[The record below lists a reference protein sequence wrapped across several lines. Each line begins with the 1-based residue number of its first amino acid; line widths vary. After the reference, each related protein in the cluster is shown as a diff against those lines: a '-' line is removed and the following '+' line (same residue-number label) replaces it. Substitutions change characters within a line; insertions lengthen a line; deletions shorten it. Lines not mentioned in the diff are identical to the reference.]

1 MTLRGGSGQTTDG
14 GCGLQHLCLA
24 LRADLN
30 VAVQMVLVW
39 SNGSLQIFSFKI
51 IFSWNE
57 R

>member
-1 MTLRGGSGQTTDG
+1 MTLRGGSGQRTDG
-14 GCGLQHLCLA
+14 GCGLQHLCQA